1 MSQAVCMEQSEP
13 GLECEGKDFTNKEA
27 LESFSPGDPEKLL
40 P

>member
-1 MSQAVCMEQSEP
+1 MSQPVCMEQSEP
-13 GLECEGKDFTNKEA
+13 GLECEGKDFTDKEA